1 MSDPHWNLDELRQQI
16 DKIDDKLHDLLM
28 RRADLVAS
36 VGTVKTGERI
46 PALRP
51 GREAQILRR
60 LMARHEGSFPG
71 ALVARIWR
79 ELMSGTIAMQV
90 DFSVAVFAPAVA
102 PGFWDLARD
111 HYGSFTPMTAHGT
124 ASQVLRAVTEGSASV
139 GVLAWPQEGDREA
152 WWPQLVSADPQAP
165 RVIARLPFAGPGN
178 ARMNGVDALAIGR
191 GDSEVT
197 GSDRSLLVLETRAE
211 MSRGRLL
218 TALKA
223 GGFDAAFIAA
233 VEQRPGASVNLL
245 EVDGV
250 VEPGDARLGE
260 ALAPLDAAVDRVSS
274 LGGYASPLTSQE
286 LTGRRKGLAK
296 KRG

>member
-1 MSDPHWNLDELRQQI
+1 
-16 DKIDDKLHDLLM
+16 
-28 RRADLVAS
+28 
-36 VGTVKTGERI
+36 
-46 PALRP
+46 
-51 GREAQILRR
+51 
-60 LMARHEGSFPG
+60 
-71 ALVARIWR
+71 
-79 ELMSGTIAMQV
+79 
-90 DFSVAVFAPAVA
+90 
-102 PGFWDLARD
+102 
-111 HYGSFTPMTAHGT
+111 
-124 ASQVLRAVTEGSASV
+124 
-139 GVLAWPQEGDREA
+139 
-152 WWPQLVSADPQAP
+152 
-165 RVIARLPFAGPGN
+165 VIARLPFAGPGN

-218 TALKA
+218 SALKA